1 LEEFVRI
8 MLQNFDKKVISNLEI
23 DPNDPDLQDNLIL
36 ASIVEK
42 EEKSVKEKA
51 TVA

>member
-1 LEEFVRI
+1 MLE
-8 MLQNFDKKVISNLEI
+8 NFDKKVIKELDIN
-23 DPNDPDLQDNLIL
+23 PNDSDLQNNLIL

>member
-1 LEEFVRI
+1 MLDNFNTKVIKELDI
-8 MLQNFDKKVISNLEI
+8 NTNSADLQN
-23 DPNDPDLQDNLIL
+23 NLIL

>member
-1 LEEFVRI
+1 MLDNFNTKVIKELDINPNDFE
-8 MLQNFDKKVISNLEI
+8 LQN
-23 DPNDPDLQDNLIL
+23 NLIL

-42 EEKSVKEKA
+42 EEKSIKEKT